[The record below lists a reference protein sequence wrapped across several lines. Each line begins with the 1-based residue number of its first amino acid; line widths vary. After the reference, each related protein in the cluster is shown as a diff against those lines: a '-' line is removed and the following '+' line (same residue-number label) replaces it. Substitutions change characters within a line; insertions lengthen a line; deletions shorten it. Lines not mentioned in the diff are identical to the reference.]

1 MIPQDW
7 DLSGK
12 RALITADRRGW
23 TPFLATALAEAG
35 ADVAVAG
42 WKPEHVAPAAQAV
55 EALGRRSLE
64 LTADLAVGDDAH
76 AAVRHVVKEWGGLDI
91 LVNNAQAQFGKPFTD
106 VTEAEWDRLMGYN
119 VRSLFL
125 LCQEAGRQM
134 VSQGGGRIINV
145 ISGLAERGLWNSAAY
160 CASQGAVLQLTRALG
175 LEWAQK
181 GVRVNAVAAGWLSTE
196 EVSQEELERDPLAR
210 FIPMRRLGHPR
221 ELAPL
226 LVYLASEACDF
237 VTGHAVYVDGG
248 AAAHG

>member
-1 MIPQDW
+1 MIPQEW

-12 RALITADRRGW
+12 RAVITADRRGW

-55 EALGRRSLE
+55 KALGRRSLE
-64 LTADLAVGDDAH
+64 ITADLAVGDDAR
-76 AAVRHVVKEWGGLDI
+76 AAVRHVVREWGGLDI

-160 CASQGAVLQLTRALG
+160 CASQGAALQLTRALG

-226 LVYLASEACDF
+226 LVCLTSDACDF
-237 VTGHAVYVDGG
+237 VTGQAVYVDGG